1 MNPDQASES
10 VTPESITL
18 KDVARAVGVSRTTV
32 SNAFNRPDQ
41 LSADLRQ
48 RILAIAKQMGYLG
61 PNPMGRMLR
70 TGHTGA
76 IGLIFHD
83 SLSYAFADPTAIL
96 FLQGVA
102 QICEAAQASLLIV
115 PVSDQGAVQQT
126 IQQAAV
132 DGFIVYCLPNQSDA
146 LTQVKQRQLPI
157 VVVDQPNVQG
167 FPSVYIDDRQA
178 AYEAAKHLI
187 DLHHRHLAIISLEFS
202 EDLHIGA
209 VDRHRIET
217 AAFPITQRRWQGY
230 MNAIEAAGLDA
241 DAVPIEECAG
251 NSEESAFQAA
261 LRLLNKTPR
270 PTGIL
275 AMSDRLAVGALR
287 AAEQLGLAVPAEV
300 SIVGFDDIP
309 LASRTRPR
317 LTTVRQPLSE
327 KGSIAAELLLKNA
340 PAHPAKVLKTQLVI
354 RESSGFAPTIAP

>member
-1 MNPDQASES
+1 MEQDNPLES
-10 VTPESITL
+10 VTL
-18 KDVARAVGVSRTTV
+18 KDIAKAVGVSRTTV

-41 LSADLRQ
+41 LSPDLRQ
-48 RILAIAKQMGYLG
+48 KILTVATQMGYLG

-76 IGLIFHD
+76 IGLVFHD
-83 SLSYAFADPTAIL
+83 SLSYAFADPTAIA

-102 QICEAAQASLLIV
+102 RTCEAAQASLLIV
-115 PVSDQGAVQQT
+115 PVVEDVAVQQT

-146 LTQVKQRQLPI
+146 MTQVLRRQLPI

-178 AYEAAKHLI
+178 AYEAAAHL
-187 DLHHRHLAIISLEFS
+187 LKLNHQRLAIISLEFLDDYCTGLV
-202 EDLHIGA
+202 DLQ
-209 VDRHRIET
+209 RIQN
-217 AAFPITQRRWQGY
+217 ADFPITQRRWQGY
-230 MNAIEAAGLDA
+230 VDAIQEAGLEA
-241 DAVPIEECAG
+241 DAVLVEECAG

-261 LRLLNKTPR
+261 LKLLKSTPR

-275 AMSDRLAVGALR
+275 AMSDRLAIGALR
-287 AAEQLGLAVPAEV
+287 AAEQLGLKVPADLSV
-300 SIVGFDDIP
+300 VGFDDIP
-309 LASRTRPR
+309 LASRIRPR
-317 LTTVRQPLSE
+317 LTTVRQPLTE

-340 PAHPAKVLKTQLVI
+340 PASKSRILKTQLVV
-354 RESSGFAPTIAP
+354 RESSGLAPTSAE